1 MAQIELKIGGNAY
14 TVACRD
20 GEEGH
25 LTKIAEIVDKKAVD
39 ARQAVGSVSEVR
51 QLLFASL
58 LLADELDEARKG
70 APAAAPAPSPVP
82 APVPSPAPAPQ
93 AQSDEHL
100 SLLEDIAARLENL
113 ALHLE
118 RRG

>member
-20 GEEGH
+20 GEEAH
-25 LTKIAEIVDKKAVD
+25 LTKIAEIVDGKAHD
-39 ARQAVGSVSEVR
+39 ARKALGSVSEVR

-70 APAAAPAPSPVP
+70 SGAAAAPAPS
-82 APVPSPAPAPQ
+82 APAVTPD
-93 AQSDEHL
+93 AANDEHI
-100 SLLEDIAARLENL
+100 SLLDDIAARLENL
-113 ALHLE
+113 AMHLE

>member
-20 GEEGH
+20 GEETH
-25 LTKIAEIVDKKAVD
+25 LTKIAEIVDGKAHD
-39 ARQAVGSVSEVR
+39 ARKALGSVSEVR

-58 LLADELDEARKG
+58 LLADELDEARKSGG
-70 APAAAPAPSPVP
+70 APAAPTPSVAPDA
-82 APVPSPAPAPQ
+82 AN
-93 AQSDEHL
+93 DEHI
-100 SLLEDIAARLENL
+100 SLLDDIAARLENL
-113 ALHLE
+113 AMHLE

>member
-20 GEEGH
+20 GEEAH
-25 LTKIAEIVDKKAVD
+25 LTKIAEIVDDKANDARKAV
-39 ARQAVGSVSEVR
+39 GGVSEVR

-70 APAAAPAPSPVP
+70 TSASTAPSPPPATPAAASATPSN
-82 APVPSPAPAPQ
+82 
-93 AQSDEHL
+93 EHAT
-100 SLLEDIAARLENL
+100 LLEDIAARLENL

>member
-20 GEEGH
+20 GEEDH
-25 LTKIAEIVDKKAVD
+25 LTKIAEIVDNKAQDARKAV
-39 ARQAVGSVSEVR
+39 GGVSEVR

-58 LLADELDEARKG
+58 LLADELDEARKATMG
-70 APAAAPAPSPVP
+70 AAPAQPSASPPPAAANTNE
-82 APVPSPAPAPQ
+82 
-93 AQSDEHL
+93 EHTT
-100 SLLEDIAARLENL
+100 LLEDIAARLENL

>member
-82 APVPSPAPAPQ
+82 APQ
-93 AQSDEHL
+93 AQSDDHL

>member
-20 GEEGH
+20 GEEEH
-25 LTKIAEIVDKKAVD
+25 LTKIAEIVDKKAQD
-39 ARQAVGSVSEVR
+39 ARQAVGGVSEVR

-70 APAAAPAPSPVP
+70 PAAAPAPAAAVDET
-82 APVPSPAPAPQ
+82 ANDEQ
-93 AQSDEHL
+93 A

>member
-20 GEEGH
+20 GEESH
-25 LTKIAEIVDKKAVD
+25 LTKIAEIVDKKAGD

-58 LLADELDEARKG
+58 LLADELDEARR
-70 APAAAPAPSPVP
+70 AAGS
-82 APVPSPAPAPQ
+82 APVAPPAGATATPDA
-93 AQSDEHL
+93 ANDDHL
-100 SLLEDIAARLENL
+100 TLLEDIAARLENL
-113 ALHLE
+113 AMHLE

>member
-20 GEEGH
+20 GEEDH
-25 LTKIAEIVDKKAVD
+25 LTKIAEIVDTKAQDARKAV
-39 ARQAVGSVSEVR
+39 GGVSEVR

-58 LLADELDEARKG
+58 LLADELDEARK
-70 APAAAPAPSPVP
+70 APATAATSQPAVPPPPAAANTNE
-82 APVPSPAPAPQ
+82 
-93 AQSDEHL
+93 EHTT
-100 SLLEDIAARLENL
+100 LLEDIAARLENL

>member
-82 APVPSPAPAPQ
+82 APQ

-100 SLLEDIAARLENL
+100 ALLEDIAARLENL

>member
-20 GEEGH
+20 GEEAH
-25 LTKIAEIVDKKAVD
+25 LTKIAEIVDGKAHD
-39 ARQAVGSVSEVR
+39 ARQALGSVSEVR

-70 APAAAPAPSPVP
+70 TGVPAAQAPS
-82 APVPSPAPAPQ
+82 APTVTPNAAN
-93 AQSDEHL
+93 DEHI
-100 SLLEDIAARLENL
+100 SLLDDIAARLENL
-113 ALHLE
+113 AMHLE

>member
-70 APAAAPAPSPVP
+70 APVP

>member
-20 GEEGH
+20 GEETH
-25 LTKIAEIVDKKAVD
+25 LKKIAEIVDGKALD
-39 ARQAVGSVSEVR
+39 ARQSLGSVSEVR

-58 LLADELDEARKG
+58 LLADELDEARKSGG
-70 APAAAPAPSPVP
+70 APAAPTPSAPPIAPD
-82 APVPSPAPAPQ
+82 AAH
-93 AQSDEHL
+93 DEHI
-100 SLLEDIAARLENL
+100 SLLDDIAARLENL
-113 ALHLE
+113 AMHLE

>member
-20 GEEGH
+20 GEEAH
-25 LTKIAEIVDKKAVD
+25 LTKIAEIVDSKAHD
-39 ARQAVGSVSEVR
+39 ARKALGSVSEVR

-58 LLADELDEARKG
+58 LLADELDESRKG
-70 APAAAPAPSPVP
+70 GAAPAAPAIPTPSAAPAP
-82 APVPSPAPAPQ
+82 AN
-93 AQSDEHL
+93 DEHL
-100 SLLEDIAARLENL
+100 SLLDDIAARLENL
-113 ALHLE
+113 AMHLE

>member
-70 APAAAPAPSPVP
+70 APAAAPAP
-82 APVPSPAPAPQ
+82 Q

>member
-14 TVACRD
+14 TVTCRD
-20 GEEGH
+20 GEEAH
-25 LTKIAEIVDKKAVD
+25 LTKIAEIVDVKALD

-70 APAAAPAPSPVP
+70 GTAAPEAAEP
-82 APVPSPAPAPQ
+82 APVAAPVQ
-93 AQSDEHL
+93 NEEHV

-113 ALHLE
+113 AVHLE

>member
-20 GEEGH
+20 GEEAH
-25 LTKIAEIVDKKAVD
+25 LTNIAEIVDGKAHD
-39 ARQAVGSVSEVR
+39 ARKALGSVSEVR

-58 LLADELDEARKG
+58 LLADELDESRKSGG
-70 APAAAPAPSPVP
+70 APAAPAPSSPSV
-82 APVPSPAPAPQ
+82 APNAAN
-93 AQSDEHL
+93 DEHI
-100 SLLEDIAARLENL
+100 SLLDDIAARLENL
-113 ALHLE
+113 AMHLE

>member
-20 GEEGH
+20 GEEAH
-25 LTKIAEIVDKKAVD
+25 LTKIAEIVDGKAHD
-39 ARQAVGSVSEVR
+39 ARQALGSVSEVR

-70 APAAAPAPSPVP
+70 TGVPATPAPS
-82 APVPSPAPAPQ
+82 APAVTPD
-93 AQSDEHL
+93 AANDEHI
-100 SLLEDIAARLENL
+100 SLLDDIAARLENL
-113 ALHLE
+113 AMHLE

>member
-20 GEEGH
+20 GEESH
-25 LTKIAEIVDKKAVD
+25 LTKIAEIVDKKAGD

-58 LLADELDEARKG
+58 LLADELDEARRAG
-70 APAAAPAPSPVP
+70 GSAPEKDAPTAVVPPPPEAAN
-82 APVPSPAPAPQ
+82 
-93 AQSDEHL
+93 DEHF

-113 ALHLE
+113 AMHLE

>member
-20 GEEGH
+20 GEETH
-25 LTKIAEIVDKKAVD
+25 LTKIAEIVDGKAHD
-39 ARQAVGSVSEVR
+39 ARKALGSVSEVR

-58 LLADELDEARKG
+58 LLADELDEAHKSSG
-70 APAAAPAPSPVP
+70 APAAPTPSAPSV
-82 APVPSPAPAPQ
+82 APDSAN
-93 AQSDEHL
+93 DEHI
-100 SLLEDIAARLENL
+100 SLLDDIAARLENL
-113 ALHLE
+113 AMHLE

>member
-25 LTKIAEIVDKKAVD
+25 LTKIAEIVDRKAQD
-39 ARQAVGSVSEVR
+39 ARQAVGGVSEVR

-58 LLADELDEARKG
+58 LLADELDEARK
-70 APAAAPAPSPVP
+70 APAAAAPTPTPVP
-82 APVPSPAPAPQ
+82 ATPAADNNND
-93 AQSDEHL
+93 AHA

>member
-20 GEEGH
+20 GEEAH
-25 LTKIAEIVDKKAVD
+25 LTKIAEIVDGKAHD
-39 ARQAVGSVSEVR
+39 ARQALGSVSEVR

-70 APAAAPAPSPVP
+70 TGVP
-82 APVPSPAPAPQ
+82 TAPVPSDPSVTPDAAN
-93 AQSDEHL
+93 DEHI
-100 SLLEDIAARLENL
+100 SLLDDIAARLENL
-113 ALHLE
+113 AMHLE

>member
-25 LTKIAEIVDKKAVD
+25 LTKIAEIVDQKAQDARKAV
-39 ARQAVGSVSEVR
+39 GGVSEVR

-58 LLADELDEARKG
+58 LLADELDEVRKAPSAASG
-70 APAAAPAPSPVP
+70 PQSAPAAPAVAGSG
-82 APVPSPAPAPQ
+82 
-93 AQSDEHL
+93 
-100 SLLEDIAARLENL
+100 ARR
-113 ALHLE
+113 ALHHRAPE
-118 RRG
+118 

>member
-70 APAAAPAPSPVP
+70 APAAAP
-82 APVPSPAPAPQ
+82 VPSPAPAPQ

>member
-82 APVPSPAPAPQ
+82 APQ

>member
-25 LTKIAEIVDKKAVD
+25 LTKIAEIVDTKAQD

-70 APAAAPAPSPVP
+70 AGPPAQPAD
-82 APVPSPAPAPQ
+82 PAPAVAAPTPN
-93 AQSDEHL
+93 DEHL
-100 SLLEDIAARLENL
+100 TLLDDIAARLENL
-113 ALHLE
+113 AMHLE

>member
-25 LTKIAEIVDKKAVD
+25 LTKIAEIVDKKAND
-39 ARQAVGSVSEVR
+39 ARQSVGSVSEVR

-70 APAAAPAPSPVP
+70 GAPAASAAPPP
-82 APVPSPAPAPQ
+82 PAPAP
-93 AQSDEHL
+93 AAPNEEHA

-113 ALHLE
+113 AMHLE

>member
-20 GEEGH
+20 GEEAH
-25 LTKIAEIVDKKAVD
+25 LTKIAEIVDKKAQD
-39 ARQAVGSVSEVR
+39 ARQAVGGVSEVR

-58 LLADELDEARKG
+58 LLADELDEARK
-70 APAAAPAPSPVP
+70 APATTAAAPVP
-82 APVPSPAPAPQ
+82 ASAPPAAEPAN
-93 AQSDEHL
+93 DEHA

>member
-25 LTKIAEIVDKKAVD
+25 LTQIAEIVDQKANDARKAV
-39 ARQAVGSVSEVR
+39 GGVSEVR

-58 LLADELDEARKG
+58 LLADELDEARKASG
-70 APAAAPAPSPVP
+70 ATVASKPEVAAVAAN
-82 APVPSPAPAPQ
+82 ANDEQ
-93 AQSDEHL
+93 A

-113 ALHLE
+113 AVHLE

>member
-20 GEEGH
+20 GEEAH
-25 LTKIAEIVDKKAVD
+25 LTKIAEIVDGKAYD
-39 ARQAVGSVSEVR
+39 ARQALGSVSEVR

-58 LLADELDEARKG
+58 LLADELDESRKG
-70 APAAAPAPSPVP
+70 SGAPAAPAPS
-82 APVPSPAPAPQ
+82 APTVSPDAAN
-93 AQSDEHL
+93 DEHI
-100 SLLEDIAARLENL
+100 SLLDDIAARLENL
-113 ALHLE
+113 AMHLE

>member
-70 APAAAPAPSPVP
+70 APAAAPAPSP
-82 APVPSPAPAPQ
+82 APAPQ

>member
-20 GEEGH
+20 GEEPH
-25 LTKIAEIVDKKAVD
+25 LTKIAEIVDGKALD
-39 ARQAVGSVSEVR
+39 ARQALGSVSEVR

-58 LLADELDEARKG
+58 LLADELDEARKSGG
-70 APAAAPAPSPVP
+70 APATPTPS
-82 APVPSPAPAPQ
+82 VPSVAPDA
-93 AQSDEHL
+93 ANDEHI
-100 SLLEDIAARLENL
+100 SLLDDIAARLENL
-113 ALHLE
+113 AMHLE

>member
-14 TVACRD
+14 TVACKD

-25 LTKIAEIVDKKAVD
+25 LTQIAEIVDKKAND
-39 ARQAVGSVSEVR
+39 ARKAVGGVSEVR

-58 LLADELDEARKG
+58 LLADELDEARKTSG
-70 APAAAPAPSPVP
+70 AAPAPQPVAQ
-82 APVPSPAPAPQ
+82 APVAAESANE
-93 AQSDEHL
+93 EHA

-113 ALHLE
+113 AVHLE

>member
-20 GEEGH
+20 GEEAH
-25 LTKIAEIVDKKAVD
+25 LTKIAEIVDGKAHD
-39 ARQAVGSVSEVR
+39 ARKALGSVSEVR

-70 APAAAPAPSPVP
+70 GGAAAAPAPS
-82 APVPSPAPAPQ
+82 APSVTPDAAN
-93 AQSDEHL
+93 DEHIP
-100 SLLEDIAARLENL
+100 LLDDIAARLENL
-113 ALHLE
+113 AMHLE